1 MEEPLPSATRGF
13 TVVLKGAAG
22 PTVQSAFSGL
32 RLCVQDGRTVID
44 GILPDQAALFGV
56 LERAQDL
63 GLCVLEVRPPPEGA
77 SR

>member
-1 MEEPLPSATRGF
+1 MKHGF

-22 PTVQSAFSGL
+22 PTSRAAFSGL
-32 RLCVQDGRTVID
+32 EVSVENGRTTIT

-63 GLCVLEVRPPPEGA
+63 GLSVLEVLPPPEGLVG
-77 SR
+77 